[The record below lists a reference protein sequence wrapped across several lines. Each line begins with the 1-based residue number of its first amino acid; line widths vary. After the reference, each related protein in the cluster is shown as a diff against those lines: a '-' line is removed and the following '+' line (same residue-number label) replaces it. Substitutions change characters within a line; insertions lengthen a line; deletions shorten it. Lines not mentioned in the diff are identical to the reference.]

1 MRNAFWSVSAG
12 QAKIDRGY
20 DDYVERRISD
30 ALRARE
36 SAEWETELA
45 SVTAKLS
52 ALERPAKLVRRSAW
66 TAVADGVRRR
76 CTGISALDSAG
87 VNGSSSGHR
96 LKMRTT
102 RFWREH
108 VTQPVTSSH

>member
-45 SVTAKLS
+45 SVTANSARLS
-52 ALERPAKLVRRSAW
+52 GRRSSF
-66 TAVADGVRRR
+66 AVARGRRSQMASGDAAPGSGHSIRLASMGVRVDTVSR
-76 CTGISALDSAG
+76 CVLHA
-87 VNGSSSGHR
+87 SGAS
-96 LKMRTT
+96 T
-102 RFWREH
+102 
-108 VTQPVTSSH
+108 